1 MAETVEDSEGVFG
14 RILALACS
22 GLALAGGA
30 VLLGIVGLTVVSI
43 LLRELTGHPI
53 PGDYELV
60 EVGCAVAVFAFL
72 PYCQLAG
79 GNVFVAFATAWAP
92 SRLQA
97 ALDVLS
103 RLAYAA
109 IAALLAWR
117 LTLGGM
123 DLRTYGETTMVLGMP
138 VWPTF
143 LPIVPSL
150 ALLSIACLYTAAES
164 LRKGPA

>member
-1 MAETVEDSEGVFG
+1 MFG
-14 RILALACS
+14 RILTQVCRV
-22 GLALAGGA
+22 LALAGGA

-43 LLRELTGHPI
+43 ALRELTGQPI

-72 PYCQLAG
+72 PYCQLSG
-79 GNVFVAFATAWAP
+79 GNVFVGFATAWAP
-92 SRLQA
+92 GWLQGL
-97 ALDVLS
+97 LDATAQV
-103 RLAYAA
+103 AYAG

-117 LTLGGM
+117 LPLGGM
-123 DLRTYGETTMVLGMP
+123 DLHTYGETTMVLGMP
-138 VWPTF
+138 VWPAF

-150 ALLSIACLYTAAES
+150 ALLSVACLYTAAVS

>member
-1 MAETVEDSEGVFG
+1 MFG
-14 RILALACS
+14 RALTQTCRL
-22 GLALAGGA
+22 LALAGGA

-43 LLRELTGHPI
+43 VLRELSGRPI

-72 PYCQLAG
+72 PYCQLTG
-79 GNVFVAFATAWAP
+79 GNVFVGFAMAWAP
-92 SRLQA
+92 AWLRGL
-97 ALDVLS
+97 LDATAQI
-103 RLAYAA
+103 AYAS

-123 DLRTYGETTMVLGMP
+123 ELRSYGETTMVLGMP
-138 VWPTF
+138 VWPAF

-150 ALLSIACLYTAAES
+150 ALLSVACLYTAAMS